1 MTQGQLKDRHITG
14 YGWWIK
20 QERWVFSSFQDSLL
34 NHGNQRGADGCKNG
48 HKETEY
54 GWEVEPDNF
63 HLFNCITVTNNK
75 LVGMFAGI
83 CSNKTSFKTCLFL
96 LSFPCLNS
104 DDSILTFRSW
114 RCPGSPCSKKLCVK
128 FCCLCLN
135 AMRFSSGI
143 SCGFWYYRRETK
155 GQ

>member
-1 MTQGQLKDRHITG
+1 MYSNAWHLTRKLNMQLCI
-14 YGWWIK
+14 
-20 QERWVFSSFQDSLL
+20 
-34 NHGNQRGADGCKNG
+34 
-48 HKETEY
+48 
-54 GWEVEPDNF
+54 GWEAEPDNF
-63 HLFNCITVTNNK
+63 HLFNCTIVTNNK

-83 CSNKTSFKTCLFL
+83 CSNKISLKTCLFL

-143 SCGFWYYRRETK
+143 SCGFWYYRKETK
-155 GQ
+155 GQSFKITNMSIRQLVNKNWEKRLFKLRCASDRTYQS